1 MILACIVL
9 TVTNVAAFWA
19 WRLAENS
26 LTNEQ
31 SKSSMLSLGHSAI
44 KRERDELQ
52 ARINNAME
60 RCNKI
65 EKGRIADNNMF
76 QEDIAKLQDEL
87 NLMKINRVNENNMHD
102 AEVKELRTRFD
113 LDLTKLHQSRDEIT
127 RRLSRLNDINIG
139 LQNEI
144 DGLNVDKLHLKSEL
158 AKYRAIHEKRKAQ
171 KAANMRRFRAKQKEA
186 KG

>member
-19 WRLAENS
+19 WRLAEVS
-26 LTNEQ
+26 LE
-31 SKSSMLSLGHSAI
+31 KM
-44 KRERDELQ
+44 
-52 ARINNAME
+52 
-60 RCNKI
+60 KI
-65 EKGRIADNNMF
+65 EKMGEFLRANKA
-76 QEDIAKLQDEL
+76 AKEYMTIKDEL
-87 NLMKINRVNENNMHD
+87 NLLKINRVNENNMHD
-102 AEVKELRTRFD
+102 AEVAKLQNEK
-113 LDLTKLHQSRDEIT
+113 LTMANKLNEWVDR
-127 RRLSRLNDINIG
+127 NID

>member
-44 KRERDELQ
+44 KRERDELNK
-52 ARINNAME
+52 RIDQWRDACHKM
-60 RCNKI
+60 
-65 EKGRIADNNMF
+65 
-76 QEDIAKLQDEL
+76 
-87 NLMKINRVNENNMHD
+87 ENNMKQTIANNIDFEATVALQMDQIHQLKNKLG
-102 AEVKELRTRFD
+102 AYELDT
-113 LDLTKLHQSRDEIT
+113 LTKAEWRKQIE
-127 RRLSRLNDINIG
+127 G

-144 DGLNVDKLHLKSEL
+144 DGLNVDKLYLKGKL
-158 AKYRAIHEKRKAQ
+158 AEFEAKQAKRREQ
-171 KAANMRRFRAKQKEA
+171 KNAGMRRFRAKKKEA

>member
-19 WRLAENS
+19 WRLAEVS
-26 LTNEQ
+26 LENARRN
-31 SKSSMLSLGHSAI
+31 GHAEFLRANKAAKEYMTI
-44 KRERDELQ
+44 K
-52 ARINNAME
+52 
-60 RCNKI
+60 
-65 EKGRIADNNMF
+65 
-76 QEDIAKLQDEL
+76 DEL
-87 NLMKINRVNENNMHD
+87 NLLKINRVNENNMHD
-102 AEVKELRTRFD
+102 AEVAKLQNEKLTMAKNCSELVGRID
-113 LDLTKLHQSRDEIT
+113 
-127 RRLSRLNDINIG
+127 G

-171 KAANMRRFRAKQKEA
+171 KAANMRRFMAKQKEA

>member
-1 MILACIVL
+1 VILACIVL

-19 WRLAENS
+19 WRLAEVS
-26 LTNEQ
+26 LE
-31 SKSSMLSLGHSAI
+31 KI
-44 KRERDELQ
+44 
-52 ARINNAME
+52 
-60 RCNKI
+60 KI
-65 EKGRIADNNMF
+65 EKMGEFLRANKA
-76 QEDIAKLQDEL
+76 AKEYANIKNEL
-87 NLMKINRVNENNMHD
+87 DVLKINRVNDHNVHD
-102 AEVKELRTRFD
+102 NQLAKLKDEK
-113 LDLTKLHQSRDEIT
+113 LTMSKNLIKLGDRIE
-127 RRLSRLNDINIG
+127 G

>member
-9 TVTNVAAFWA
+9 AVTNVAAFWA

-44 KRERDELQ
+44 KRERDELNQ
-52 ARINNAME
+52 RIDQWRDACHKM
-60 RCNKI
+60 
-65 EKGRIADNNMF
+65 
-76 QEDIAKLQDEL
+76 
-87 NLMKINRVNENNMHD
+87 ENNMKQTIANNID
-102 AEVKELRTRFD
+102 FEATVALQMDQINQLKNKLGAYELDT
-113 LDLTKLHQSRDEIT
+113 LTKAEWRKQIE
-127 RRLSRLNDINIG
+127 G

-144 DGLNVDKLHLKSEL
+144 DGLNVDKLYLKGKL
-158 AKYRAIHEKRKAQ
+158 AEFEAKQAKRREQ
-171 KAANMRRFRAKQKEA
+171 KNAGMRRFRAKKKEA

>member
-1 MILACIVL
+1 VILACIVL

-19 WRLAENS
+19 WRLAEVS
-26 LTNEQ
+26 LE
-31 SKSSMLSLGHSAI
+31 KM
-44 KRERDELQ
+44 
-52 ARINNAME
+52 
-60 RCNKI
+60 KI
-65 EKGRIADNNMF
+65 EKMGEFLRANKA
-76 QEDIAKLQDEL
+76 AKEYMTIKDEL
-87 NLMKINRVNENNMHD
+87 NLLKINRVNENNMHD
-102 AEVKELRTRFD
+102 AEVAKLQNEK
-113 LDLTKLHQSRDEIT
+113 LTMANKLNEWVDR
-127 RRLSRLNDINIG
+127 NID

>member
-19 WRLAENS
+19 WRLAESS
-26 LTNEQ
+26 LENARRNGHAEFLRANKAAKEYANIKNE
-31 SKSSMLSLGHSAI
+31 LDVL
-44 KRERDELQ
+44 
-52 ARINNAME
+52 
-60 RCNKI
+60 
-65 EKGRIADNNMF
+65 
-76 QEDIAKLQDEL
+76 
-87 NLMKINRVNENNMHD
+87 KINRVNDHNVHD
-102 AEVKELRTRFD
+102 NQLAKLKDEKLTMSKNCSELVGRID
-113 LDLTKLHQSRDEIT
+113 D
-127 RRLSRLNDINIG
+127 

>member
-1 MILACIVL
+1 VILACIVL

-19 WRLAENS
+19 WRLAEVS
-26 LTNEQ
+26 LENARRN
-31 SKSSMLSLGHSAI
+31 GHAEFLRANKAAKEYMTI
-44 KRERDELQ
+44 K
-52 ARINNAME
+52 
-60 RCNKI
+60 
-65 EKGRIADNNMF
+65 
-76 QEDIAKLQDEL
+76 DEL
-87 NLMKINRVNENNMHD
+87 NLLKINSVNENNMHD
-102 AEVKELRTRFD
+102 AEVAKLQNEKLTMAKNCSELVNRID
-113 LDLTKLHQSRDEIT
+113 
-127 RRLSRLNDINIG
+127 G